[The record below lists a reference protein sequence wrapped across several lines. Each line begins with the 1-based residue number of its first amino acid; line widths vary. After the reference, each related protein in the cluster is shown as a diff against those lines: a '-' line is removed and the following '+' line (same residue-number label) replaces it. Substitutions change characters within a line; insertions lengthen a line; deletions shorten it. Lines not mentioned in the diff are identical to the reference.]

1 MTASLIFHLANEMG
15 DYTEQQLQEMKDGF
29 DLFDTYSEG
38 TITYA
43 QVGDVIRAF
52 GQDPSNAEV
61 VVALG
66 NPKKEEMTVKK
77 LTFEQFLP
85 VLSQITKT
93 VKPGCLE
100 DFIEG
105 LRIFDKENN
114 GTIMAA
120 ELRHVLCT
128 LGEKMTEEQ
137 VDQLMAGQEDVDG
150 NVNYTKFCEIMMD
163 G

>member
-1 MTASLIFHLANEMG
+1 
-15 DYTEQQLQEMKDGF
+15 MKDGF
-29 DLFDTYSEG
+29 DLFDTYGEG
-38 TITYA
+38 SITYA

-52 GQDPSNAEV
+52 GQDPS
-61 VVALG
+61 
-66 NPKKEEMTVKK
+66 KEEMTVKK

>member
-1 MTASLIFHLANEMG
+1 MG
-15 DYTEQQLQEMKDGF
+15 DFTETQLQEMKDGF
-29 DLFDTYSEG
+29 DLFDTFSEG

-43 QVGDVIRAF
+43 QVGDVLRAF
-52 GQDPSNAEV
+52 GQDPSNADV
-61 VVALG
+61 VQVLG

-77 LTFEQFLP
+77 MTFEEFLP
-85 VLSQITKT
+85 VMSQMQKT
-93 VKPGCLE
+93 LKPGCLE
-100 DFIEG
+100 DFVEG

-128 LGEKMTEEQ
+128 LGEKMPEEQ
-137 VDQLMAGQEDVDG
+137 VDALMAGQEDVDG
-150 NVNYTKFCEIMMD
+150 NVNYTKFCEVMME

>member
-1 MTASLIFHLANEMG
+1 MR
-15 DYTEQQLQEMKDGF
+15 DGF

-38 TITYA
+38 HITYDK
-43 QVGDVIRAF
+43 VGDVIRAF
-52 GQDPSNAEV
+52 GHDPSNAEV

-77 LTFEQFLP
+77 LTFEEFLP
-85 VLSQITKT
+85 VMNQLVKT
-93 VKPGCLE
+93 LKPGCLE
-100 DFIEG
+100 DFVEG
-105 LRIFDKENN
+105 LRIFDKEQN

-128 LGEKMTEEQ
+128 LGEKMSEEQ
-137 VDQLMAGQEDVDG
+137 VDALMQGMEDVDG
-150 NVNYTKFCEIMMD
+150 NVNYTKFCEVMMD

>member
-1 MTASLIFHLANEMG
+1 MG
-15 DYTEQQLQEMKDGF
+15 DFTDEQMQEMKDGF
-29 DLFDTYSEG
+29 ELFDIHKEGSVTYD
-38 TITYA
+38 
-43 QVGDVIRAF
+43 QVGDIIRAF

-61 VVALG
+61 VHALG

-77 LTFEQFLP
+77 MTFEEFLP
-85 VLSQITKT
+85 VLNQITKT
-93 VKPGCLE
+93 LKPGCLE
-100 DFIEG
+100 DYVEG

-128 LGEKMTEEQ
+128 LGEKMDEAA
-137 VDQLMAGQEDVDG
+137 VDQMMAGQEDVDG
-150 NVNYTKFCEIMMD
+150 NVNYTKFCELMME